1 MNLTDA
7 EIQEAIG
14 YPNPSPVCP
23 HHRRIAQ
30 AGINKVIDL
39 IKQKLEETCAIVKDG
54 KQTRSG
60 VSVLDELL
68 KELEG

>member
-39 IKQKLEETCAIVKDG
+39 IKQKREEEEATSEDIYGVMLLE
-54 KQTRSG
+54 
-60 VSVLDELL
+60 ELL